1 MKGDNNKM
9 SFTKAIMGLTVSV
22 IVTTTVLIPTI
33 KDVNVDAYTAA
44 EKSMVILA
52 ALIAVIGLVYG
63 IGAAFG
69 MM

>member
-1 MKGDNNKM
+1 M
-9 SFTKAIMGLTVSV
+9 SFVKAIMGLTVSV

-33 KDVNVDAYTAA
+33 KDINVDEYTAA

>member
-1 MKGDNNKM
+1 
-9 SFTKAIMGLTVSV
+9 MGLTVSV

-33 KDVNVDAYTAA
+33 KDVNTDDYTSA
-44 EKSMVILA
+44 ETSMIVLA

>member
-1 MKGDNNKM
+1 M
-9 SFTKAIMGLTVSV
+9 SFIKAIMGLTVSV

-33 KDVNVDAYTAA
+33 KDVNVDAYTSA

-52 ALIAVIGLVYG
+52 ALISVIGLVYG

>member
-1 MKGDNNKM
+1 M
-9 SFTKAIMGLTVSV
+9 SFIKAIMGLTVSV

-33 KDVNVDAYTAA
+33 KDVNTTGYTSA
-44 EKSMVILA
+44 EVSMMVLA
-52 ALIAVIGLVYG
+52 SLIAIIGLVYG

>member
-1 MKGDNNKM
+1 M
-9 SFTKAIMGLTVSV
+9 SFIKAIMGLTVSV

-33 KDVNVDAYTAA
+33 KEVNTSGYTSA
-44 EKSMVILA
+44 EVSMMVLA
-52 ALIAVIGLVYG
+52 SLIAIIGLVYG

>member
-1 MKGDNNKM
+1 
-9 SFTKAIMGLTVSV
+9 MGLTVSV

-33 KDVNVDAYTAA
+33 KDINVTLYTAA

>member
-1 MKGDNNKM
+1 M
-9 SFTKAIMGLTVSV
+9 SFIKAIMGLTVSV

-33 KDVNVDAYTAA
+33 KDINKEGYTSA
-44 EKSMVILA
+44 ETSMIVLA
-52 ALIAVIGLVYG
+52 SLIAIIGLVYG

>member
-1 MKGDNNKM
+1 
-9 SFTKAIMGLTVSV
+9 MGLTVSV

-33 KDVNVDAYTAA
+33 KDVNVDNYTSA
-44 EKSMVILA
+44 EASMMILA
-52 ALIAVIGLVYG
+52 ALISVIGLVYG

>member
-1 MKGDNNKM
+1 
-9 SFTKAIMGLTVSV
+9 MGLTVSV

-33 KDVNVDAYTAA
+33 KDVNTTGYTSA
-44 EKSMVILA
+44 EVSMMVLA
-52 ALIAVIGLVYG
+52 SLIAIIGLVYG

>member
-1 MKGDNNKM
+1 M
-9 SFTKAIMGLTVSV
+9 SFVKAIMGLTVSV

-33 KDVNVDAYTAA
+33 KDINVEEYTAA

>member
-1 MKGDNNKM
+1 M
-9 SFTKAIMGLTVSV
+9 SFIKAIMGLTVSV

-33 KDVNVDAYTAA
+33 KDINVTLYTAA

>member
-1 MKGDNNKM
+1 M
-9 SFTKAIMGLTVSV
+9 SFIKAIMGLTVSV

-33 KDVNVDAYTAA
+33 KDINKDDYTSA
-44 EKSMVILA
+44 ETSMIVLA
-52 ALIAVIGLVYG
+52 SLIAIIGLVYG

>member
-1 MKGDNNKM
+1 M
-9 SFTKAIMGLTVSV
+9 SFIKAIMGLTVSV

-33 KDVNVDAYTAA
+33 KEVNTDTYTSA
-44 EKSMVILA
+44 EKSMIVLA
-52 ALIAVIGLVYG
+52 ALISVIGLVYG